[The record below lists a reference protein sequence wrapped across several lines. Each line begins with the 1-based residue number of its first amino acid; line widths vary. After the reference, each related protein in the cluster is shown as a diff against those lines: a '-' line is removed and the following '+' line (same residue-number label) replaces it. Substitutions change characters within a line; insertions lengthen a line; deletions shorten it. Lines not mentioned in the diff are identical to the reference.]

1 MSTGLPNE
9 TPFPQTKVPPR
20 RRAMEVPLKPGSP
33 ASAIVSNA
41 AIVEEGT
48 KASSPPEARYS
59 YCDILHF
66 FQ

>member
-1 MSTGLPNE
+1 
-9 TPFPQTKVPPR
+9 
-20 RRAMEVPLKPGSP
+20 MEVPLKPGSP

-59 YCDILHF
+59 YCETSSTF
-66 FQ
+66 FSEYRPECRLLTHVSGSSG